1 MIAEAG
7 LDHFAL
13 AKSGRESRLP
23 LLFAKVSKNGPQKK
37 KKKKQPK
44 MISTLQSS
52 FEEF

>member
-37 KKKKQPK
+37 KKKAAQNDFYFAKF
-44 MISTLQSS
+44 I
-52 FEEF
+52 